1 MISNEK
7 RKVLENIIRGESLE
21 GLKDYLTTA
30 RNLLSRSFS
39 TSTKVERDFNRQSVI
54 KEEQKRVLIEYIS
67 RENLWFKF
75 TNEKFLSE
83 GGESKVY
90 FSNNNGKVV
99 KVNDGIYYNNWLDFL
114 NSILIHNILFFDTA
128 YKLLGFQ
135 YIDSELYVVLEQTFI
150 EADALTNL
158 EDLKLFLEE
167 NGFVNIRRNDY
178 YSKELSLILEDMHDE
193 NVLTNNDTF
202 FFIDTVFYI
211 HK

>member
-7 RKVLENIIRGESLE
+7 RKELENIIRGESLE

-67 RENLWFKF
+67 RESLWFKF
-75 TNEKFLSE
+75 TNEEFLSE

-90 FSNNNGKVV
+90 FSSNNGKVV

-135 YIDSELYVVLEQTFI
+135 YIDRELFIVLEQTFI
-150 EADALTNL
+150 EADTLTNL

-193 NVLTNNDTF
+193 NVLTNNGTF

>member
-7 RKVLENIIRGESLE
+7 RKELENIIRGESLE

-67 RENLWFKF
+67 RESLWFKF
-75 TNEKFLSE
+75 TNEEFLSE

-90 FSNNNGKVV
+90 FSSNNGKVV

-135 YIDSELYVVLEQTFI
+135 YIDRELFIVLEQTFI
-150 EADALTNL
+150 EADTLTNL

-167 NGFVNIRRNDY
+167 N
-178 YSKELSLILEDMHDE
+178 
-193 NVLTNNDTF
+193 
-202 FFIDTVFYI
+202 
-211 HK
+211 

>member
-7 RKVLENIIRGESLE
+7 RKELENIIRGESLE

-75 TNEKFLSE
+75 TNEEFLSE

-90 FSNNNGKVV
+90 FSSNNGKVV

-135 YIDSELYVVLEQTFI
+135 YIDRELFIVLEQTFI
-150 EADALTNL
+150 EADTLTNL

-193 NVLTNNDTF
+193 NVLTNNGTF